1 MPGPPDK
8 GRRRPRR
15 GRRPDQ
21 QRRLPPE
28 EVERRRGLVPELRF
42 PEELPVSARRSEI
55 ADAIRDHQVVVIA
68 GETGSGKTTQIPK
81 ICLEVGRGVAGMV
94 GHTQP
99 RRIAARSVAE
109 RISEELGVPLGEG
122 VVGYQV
128 RFTDKAGPDTLV
140 KQMTDGILLAEL
152 QHDRML
158 SRYDTIIIDEAHERS
173 LNIDFLLGYLKQ
185 LLPRRPDLKV
195 VITSAT
201 IDPQRFAEHF
211 ADRSGKPAPIV
222 EVSGRTYPV
231 EVRYRP
237 LIEESYDDEEG
248 ETVVRDQTEAIVAAC
263 HELVR
268 EGPGDILVFLPG
280 EREIRDTA
288 EVLEG
293 ERWGSGPAGQ
303 VDVVPLYARLSAA
316 EQHRVFERHT
326 TRRIVLATNVAET
339 SLTVPGIRYVVDS
352 GLARISRYSFR
363 TKVQRLPIEPVSQ
376 ASAQQRSGRC
386 GRVEAGVAIRLYAEE
401 DFEGR
406 PEFTD
411 PEILRT
417 NLASVILQMAA
428 LGLGDIARFPFVEP
442 PDRRQVTAGMQL
454 LEELGAIVPDA
465 GRPRLTTIGRR
476 LVSFPVDPRLGRMIL
491 EADRLGVLPEVL
503 AITAALSVQ
512 DPRERPVEQQAR
524 ADQLHARFKHE
535 SSDFLTL
542 LNLWRH
548 VRAQQRDLG
557 SSAFRRMCRNEFLNY
572 LRLREW
578 QEVEQQLRQTARQ
591 VGLEGA
597 RGRRDVPD
605 AEQVDEDAI
614 HQALLSGLLSHVGLR
629 EEAPPSTRGQRRPLR
644 EYLGAR
650 GTRFAIFPGSGLAR
664 RPPELVMAAELVE
677 TSRLFARVNA
687 AVKPEWAEQ
696 LGAHLVKRTWSEPH
710 WSRKRAAVMAHER
723 VTLYG
728 VPLVADRL
736 AQYGNV
742 DPVLARELFIRH
754 ALVYG
759 EWDSRHRFLRENRAL
774 LEEAEELEHRAR
786 RRDLV
791 VDEHTLF
798 DFYDARVGEDCV
810 SGAHFDAWWKRARQ
824 KKPDLLTFDPEMLLN
839 EAARGVTEQEYPD
852 EWRDGDL
859 ALPLRYHFAPGA
871 DDDGVTVDLPL
882 ATLNQVEDHALSWQ
896 VPGLREE
903 LVVSLIRS
911 LPKQLRV
918 NFVPAPNWAREFL
931 AAVVPGGEPLL
942 DALERYLLSRT
953 GVVVPRS
960 AWDWSRVAP
969 HLTPTYRV
977 VDEDGTVVSTGKDL
991 ATLKAPLRGRFAEA
1005 LSAAAEEQSASGE
1018 TSWTF
1023 GTVERSFTQTR
1034 AGHQVRGFP
1043 ALVDEGA
1050 SVGLQVFASEEEQ
1063 EAAHL
1068 LGVRRL
1074 LALVLPDESARLTDG
1089 WDNRRKLA
1097 LAGSPYPTVK
1107 GFLEDCRLA
1116 AVGALMTEHGGVV
1129 WSTDDFAALVAAVRP
1144 HVAAR
1149 SALVLD
1155 DAVRVLEA
1163 WRTTDRALSGSV
1175 DLRLLPAMT
1184 EMQAQVGRL
1193 MADGFV
1199 ARTGAARL
1207 PHLVRYLTAVTE
1219 RASRLSTDFAK
1230 DQQLAARVR
1239 PLQDAWLHRVA
1250 ALREGAPVPL
1260 ALAEVGWMLEEL
1272 RVSLWAQRLG
1282 TPRPISETR
1291 VQKALDAL

>member
-1 MPGPPDK
+1 MW
-8 GRRRPRR
+8 
-15 GRRPDQ
+15 
-21 QRRLPPE
+21 
-28 EVERRRGLVPELRF
+28 
-42 PEELPVSARRSEI
+42 
-55 ADAIRDHQVVVIA
+55 
-68 GETGSGKTTQIPK
+68 
-81 ICLEVGRGVAGMV
+81 
-94 GHTQP
+94 
-99 RRIAARSVAE
+99 
-109 RISEELGVPLGEG
+109 
-122 VVGYQV
+122 
-128 RFTDKAGPDTLV
+128 
-140 KQMTDGILLAEL
+140 
-152 QHDRML
+152 
-158 SRYDTIIIDEAHERS
+158 
-173 LNIDFLLGYLKQ
+173 
-185 LLPRRPDLKV
+185 
-195 VITSAT
+195 
-201 IDPQRFAEHF
+201 
-211 ADRSGKPAPIV
+211 RSG
-222 EVSGRTYPV
+222 S
-231 EVRYRP
+231 
-237 LIEESYDDEEG
+237 
-248 ETVVRDQTEAIVAAC
+248 
-263 HELVR
+263 
-268 EGPGDILVFLPG
+268 
-280 EREIRDTA
+280 
-288 EVLEG
+288 
-293 ERWGSGPAGQ
+293 
-303 VDVVPLYARLSAA
+303 
-316 EQHRVFERHT
+316 
-326 TRRIVLATNVAET
+326 TR
-339 SLTVPGIRYVVDS
+339 
-352 GLARISRYSFR
+352 
-363 TKVQRLPIEPVSQ
+363 
-376 ASAQQRSGRC
+376 
-386 GRVEAGVAIRLYAEE
+386 EE
-401 DFEGR
+401 DFDSR

-454 LEELGAIVPDA
+454 LEELNAVVPEG
-465 GRPRLTTIGRR
+465 GRPRLTKVGRR

-491 EADRLGVLPEVL
+491 EAERLGVLPEVL

-512 DPRERPVEQQAR
+512 DPRERPVEQQAQ

-548 VRAQQRDLG
+548 VRTQQRELG

-578 QEVEQQLRQTARQ
+578 QEVEQQLRQTAKQ

-597 RGRRDVPD
+597 RGRKDVPD
-605 AEQVDEDAI
+605 GEQVDEDGV

-629 EEAPPSTRGQRRPLR
+629 EEAPKSQPGQRRPMR

-664 RPPELVMAAELVE
+664 KPPELVMSAELVE

-687 AVKPEWAEQ
+687 AVRPEWAERI
-696 LGAHLVKRTWSEPH
+696 GAHLVKRTHSEPH

-736 AQYGNV
+736 VQYGAI
-742 DPVLARELFIRH
+742 DPALARELFIRH

-759 EWDSRHRFLRENRAL
+759 EWQTRHRFFHDNRAL

-786 RRDLV
+786 RRGLV

-798 DFYDARVGEDCV
+798 DFYDKRVGEECV
-810 SGAHFDAWWKRARQ
+810 SGAHFDSWWKRARQ
-824 KKPDLLTFDPEMLLN
+824 KRPDLLTFDPEMLLN
-839 EAARGVTEQEYPD
+839 EAARDVTAQEYPD

-859 ALPLRYHFAPGA
+859 TLPLRYHFEPGA

-903 LVVSLIRS
+903 LVVSLLRS

-918 NFVPAPNWAREFL
+918 NFVPAPNWARDFL
-931 AAVVPGGEPLL
+931 GAVVPGGEPLL

-969 HLTPTYRV
+969 HLQPTYRV

-1005 LSAAAEEQSASGE
+1005 LSQAAVDRTATGQ

-1023 GTVERSFTQTR
+1023 ATVERSNTWTR

-1050 SVGLQVFASEEEQ
+1050 GVGLQVFAAEEEQ

-1074 LALVLPDESARLTDG
+1074 VALALPDEAARLTDG

-1107 GFLEDCRLA
+1107 AFLQDCRLA
-1116 AVGALMTEHGGVV
+1116 AVGALVAERGGVV
-1129 WSTDDFAALVAAVRP
+1129 WDADAFDDLVAAVRP
-1144 HVAAR
+1144 HVVAR
-1149 SALVLD
+1149 SAAVLD

-1193 MADGFV
+1193 VGDGFV
-1199 ARTGAARL
+1199 ARAGATRL
-1207 PHLVRYLTAVTE
+1207 PHLVRYLQAVTE
-1219 RASRLSTDFAK
+1219 RATRLPEQPGR
-1230 DQQLAARVR
+1230 DQGLADRVR
-1239 PLQDAWLHRVA
+1239 PLQDAWLHRRS
-1250 ALREGAPVPL
+1250 ALRSDAPVPL
-1260 ALAEVGWMLEEL
+1260 ALEEIGWMIEEL

-1282 TPRPISETR
+1282 TPRPVSETR
-1291 VQKALDAL
+1291 VRRALDAL

>member
-1 MPGPPDK
+1 
-8 GRRRPRR
+8 
-15 GRRPDQ
+15 
-21 QRRLPPE
+21 
-28 EVERRRGLVPELRF
+28 
-42 PEELPVSARRSEI
+42 
-55 ADAIRDHQVVVIA
+55 
-68 GETGSGKTTQIPK
+68 
-81 ICLEVGRGVAGMV
+81 
-94 GHTQP
+94 
-99 RRIAARSVAE
+99 
-109 RISEELGVPLGEG
+109 
-122 VVGYQV
+122 
-128 RFTDKAGPDTLV
+128 
-140 KQMTDGILLAEL
+140 
-152 QHDRML
+152 
-158 SRYDTIIIDEAHERS
+158 
-173 LNIDFLLGYLKQ
+173 
-185 LLPRRPDLKV
+185 
-195 VITSAT
+195 
-201 IDPQRFAEHF
+201 
-211 ADRSGKPAPIV
+211 
-222 EVSGRTYPV
+222 
-231 EVRYRP
+231 
-237 LIEESYDDEEG
+237 
-248 ETVVRDQTEAIVAAC
+248 
-263 HELVR
+263 
-268 EGPGDILVFLPG
+268 
-280 EREIRDTA
+280 
-288 EVLEG
+288 
-293 ERWGSGPAGQ
+293 
-303 VDVVPLYARLSAA
+303 
-316 EQHRVFERHT
+316 
-326 TRRIVLATNVAET
+326 
-339 SLTVPGIRYVVDS
+339 
-352 GLARISRYSFR
+352 
-363 TKVQRLPIEPVSQ
+363 
-376 ASAQQRSGRC
+376 
-386 GRVEAGVAIRLYAEE
+386 
-401 DFEGR
+401 
-406 PEFTD
+406 
-411 PEILRT
+411 
-417 NLASVILQMAA
+417 
-428 LGLGDIARFPFVEP
+428 
-442 PDRRQVTAGMQL
+442 MQL
-454 LEELGAIVPDA
+454 LEELGAIESAA
-465 GRPRLTTIGRR
+465 GNPRLTKVGRR

-512 DPRERPVEQQAR
+512 DPRERPVEEQAR

-535 SSDFLTL
+535 HSDFLTL

-548 VRAQQRDLG
+548 VRTQQRDLG

-578 QEVEQQLRQTARQ
+578 QEVEQQLRQTAKQ
-591 VGLEGA
+591 VGLSGG

-629 EEAPPSTRGQRRPLR
+629 EEAPAHRGTGRRPLR

-664 RPPELVMAAELVE
+664 KPPELVMSAELVE

-696 LGAHLVKRTWSEPH
+696 IGAHLVKRTWSEPH

-742 DPVLARELFIRH
+742 DPPLARELFIRH

-759 EWDSRHRFLRENRAL
+759 EWDSRHRFLRDNRAL

-791 VDEHTLF
+791 VDEFTLF
-798 DFYDARVGEDCV
+798 DFYDKRVGEDCV
-810 SGAHFDAWWKRARQ
+810 SGAHFDSWWKRARQ

-839 EAARGVTEQEYPD
+839 EAARDVTAQEYPD

-882 ATLNQVEDHALSWQ
+882 ATLNQIDDHALSWQ

-911 LPKQLRV
+911 LPKHLRV

-953 GVVVPRS
+953 GVVVARD

-969 HLTPTYRV
+969 HLQPTYRV
-977 VDEDGTVVSTGKDL
+977 VDDTGAVVSTGKDL

-1005 LSAAAEEQSASGE
+1005 LSEAAAEHSASGE

-1043 ALVDEGA
+1043 ALVDEGTT
-1050 SVGLQVFASEEEQ
+1050 VGLRVFASEEEQ

-1074 LALVLPDESARLTDG
+1074 LALALPDESAKLTDG
-1089 WDNRRKLA
+1089 WNNRRKLA

-1116 AVGALMTEHGGVV
+1116 AVGALLEEHGGPV
-1129 WSTDDFAALVAAVRP
+1129 WDQASFDTLVAAVRP
-1144 HVAAR
+1144 HLAAR

-1193 MADGFV
+1193 MSDGFV
-1199 ARTGAARL
+1199 ARAGAARL
-1207 PHLVRYLTAVTE
+1207 PHLVRYLGAVTE
-1219 RASRLSTDFAK
+1219 RATRLPVDFAK
-1230 DQQLAARVR
+1230 DQQLAGRVR
-1239 PLQDAWLHRVA
+1239 PLQDAWLHRVS
-1250 ALREGAPVPL
+1250 ALRPDAPVPL
-1260 ALAEVGWMLEEL
+1260 ALSEVGWMLEEL

-1291 VQKALDAL
+1291 VQKAFDAL